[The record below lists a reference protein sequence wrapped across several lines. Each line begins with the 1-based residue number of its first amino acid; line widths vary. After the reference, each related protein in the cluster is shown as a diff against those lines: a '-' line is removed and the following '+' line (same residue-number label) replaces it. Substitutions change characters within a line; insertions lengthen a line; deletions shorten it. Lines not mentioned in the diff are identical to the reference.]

1 MLAWRLSRPLAE
13 IEAMDTRQFMEWV
26 AFFELQ
32 SDQMSKHNG
41 KVR

>member
-1 MLAWRLSRPLAE
+1 MRPLAE

-32 SDQMSKHNG
+32 TEPVK
-41 KVR
+41 K